1 MQGRSQTSAELA
13 SIAANSLDHFEEASV
28 CRVNPFQDLEETFLF
43 CVKMPELHRQRFIE
57 RSDARWFGVARAFY
71 S

>member
-28 CRVNPFQDLEETFLF
+28 CRVNPFQDLEEALLF
-43 CVKMPELHRQRFIE
+43 CIKVSELHRQRFIE
-57 RSDARWFGVARAFY
+57 RSDARRFGVARAFY